1 MSQHEKFAWGSLIVG
16 LLAWLF
22 LTMRMTEG
30 WVVVDAS
37 PRHMIWTYGGVVLL
51 MIVAHAVLAGVF
63 GGGADKDERD
73 LAIAARAERMEG
85 LVVLVSVN
93 VLIIHALAQAAF
105 AGEPAARASMMP
117 RARRR
122 SCASVR
128 PAKLT
133 SDCAVIMYSAVVAS
147 WSPWL
152 NIGAPVSM
160 AMRISSSALS
170 RATSAVRSGGRITR
184 SIT

>member
-30 WVVVDAS
+30 WVFVDAS
-37 PRHMIWTYGGVVLL
+37 PRHMIWTYGAVVLL

-105 AGEPAARASMMP
+105 AGHVLPNIDLGTLPVLFYALLT
-117 RARRR
+117 
-122 SCASVR
+122 VLFLGH
-128 PAKLT
+128 LT
-133 SDCAVIMYSAVVAS
+133 SQAMTI
-147 WSPWL
+147 WL
-152 NIGAPVSM
+152 Y
-160 AMRISSSALS
+160 
-170 RATSAVRSGGRITR
+170 RA
-184 SIT
+184 